1 MKVNNSIIFLILAI
15 ISCGAA
21 IGMLITRNL
30 LHAALLMFVVMFG
43 LAGLFVLA
51 KADVLAVSH
60 LLIYVGGVMI
70 LILFG
75 IMLTQ
80 NRSEDQKNEMKVQEN
95 DKWFPLLISIAG
107 FYGWIRLIEISNLPT
122 NILPGDESK
131 VRQVGFL
138 LTTNYSFIFE
148 LVGIFLLI
156 ALIGATYIA
165 KKDE

>member
-1 MKVNNSIIFLILAI
+1 MNSSIVFLLLAC

-21 IGMLITRNL
+21 VGMLITRNL

-51 KADVLAVSH
+51 KADILAVSH
-60 LLIYVGGVMI
+60 LMIYVGGVMVLLVI
-70 LILFG
+70 G

-80 NRSEDQKNEMKVQEN
+80 QRGEGLFNDIKVTEN
-95 DKWFPLLISIAG
+95 TKWFPLLITLG
-107 FYGWIRLIEISNLPT
+107 VFYGWFKLIELSKLPT
-122 NILPGDESK
+122 SIIVGDESK
-131 VRQVGFL
+131 IKQVGYLFV
-138 LTTNYSFIFE
+138 TQYSFVFE

-156 ALIGATYIA
+156 ALVGATYIA